1 MRNMIKSL
9 IVLPFCLL
17 AHGCSWV
24 PWANKPDDCA
34 YLMLAF
40 YQPPVV
46 GRLDYAMVAGFQ
58 KQAIVQPGFQHTLS
72 LGNPSATSAS
82 PLPPLAYKPTMG
94 GAVIMVRFPFDS
106 TRLEPE
112 GQAVLDGF
120 LNGAKSKGH
129 RHVLITGHTDSMGSR
144 QYNNRLSVARANS
157 VKDYLQRHLSGLSI
171 ETQGMGEAS
180 PAATNLTETG
190 RRSNRRAELSNY
202 SSR

>member
-1 MRNMIKSL
+1 MKNMIKSL
-9 IVLPFCLL
+9 IVLLCLST
-17 AHGCSWV
+17 HGCSWV

-72 LGNPSATSAS
+72 LGNPAAAS
-82 PLPPLAYKPTMG
+82 TLPLPPLANKPTMG
-94 GAVIMVRFPFDS
+94 SAIFMVRFPFDS
-106 TRLEPE
+106 TRLGTE

-120 LNGAKSKGH
+120 LNEAKSNGY
-129 RHVLITGHTDSMGSR
+129 RHVLITGHTDSTGSR
-144 QYNNRLSVARANS
+144 QYNKRLSVARANS

-171 ETQGMGEAS
+171 ETQGLGESS

-190 RRSNRRAELSNY
+190 RQSNRRAELSNY
-202 SSR
+202 SSK

>member
-1 MRNMIKSL
+1 MKNMIESL

-17 AHGCSWV
+17 AYGCAWV
-24 PWANKPDDCA
+24 PWTNKPDDCA
-34 YLMLAF
+34 YLMLAL

-58 KQAIVQPGFQHTLS
+58 KQATVLPGFQHTLS
-72 LGNPSATSAS
+72 LGNPAATGAL
-82 PLPPLAYKPTMG
+82 PLPPLANKPTTG
-94 GAVIMVRFPFDS
+94 GEVFMVRFPFDS

-112 GQAVLDGF
+112 GQAVLDDF
-120 LNGAKSKGH
+120 LNQAKSKGH
-129 RHVLITGHTDSMGSR
+129 RHVLITGHTDSTGGR

-157 VKDYLQRHLSGLSI
+157 VKAYLQRHLPGLSI

-190 RRSNRRAELSNY
+190 RQSNRRAELSKY